1 MLPRSWSIAC
11 LVLLLGATLVAC
23 TAGGPAPPAARPES
37 GAPPAAAAAP
47 TAPSPSAAGQPATS
61 PRVPPPPAA
70 RPARLDKVTYGIV
83 SHNPFHWVAIA
94 AQAKGLLEPYGIEF
108 ELVLTR
114 SAPAAMAAL
123 ASGSLDLATTTPGAA
138 WDVQQRTPALKQV
151 MEIASANPYVVIA
164 QPQITS
170 YADVRGQTIA
180 GQSLSSGADIETLR
194 ILLAEHGLEY
204 PRDYDILAIGS
215 VAERHAALLANQV
228 ALAAML
234 PPNSFE
240 LIERGKKVL
249 DVGANYPFFRNVT
262 TVNVL
267 AREAWYTE
275 NPDVARRFIQGYVA
289 ATAWLYDPANRE
301 EAIAL
306 LTDTTN
312 MERRFAERTYDQWV
326 SELRLYP
333 LNPRV
338 HPENLAQAYANL
350 RRVGQAVPDDV
361 AGLIDN
367 RLVDE
372 ALR

>member
-1 MLPRSWSIAC
+1 MRPRERPRCGLA
-11 LVLLLGATLVAC
+11 LALAVTLVAC
-23 TAGGPAPPAARPES
+23 TAGGPTPPAARPES

-47 TAPSPSAAGQPATS
+47 TVPSPSAAGQPAAS
-61 PRVPPPPAA
+61 PRVPPPAA
-70 RPARLDKVTYGIV
+70 RPARRDRVSYGIV

-123 ASGSLDLATTTPGAA
+123 AGGSLDLATTSPAAA
-138 WDVQQRTPALKQV
+138 WDVQQRTSGLKQV

-204 PRDYDILAIGS
+204 PRDYDILAIGA

-228 ALAAML
+228 VLAAML
-234 PPNSFE
+234 PPNAFE

-249 DVGANYPFFRNVT
+249 DVAAHYPFFRDVT
-262 TVNVL
+262 TVSVL

-275 NPDVARRFIQGYVA
+275 NPDAARRFIQGYVA

-326 SELRLYP
+326 SALRLYP

-338 HPENLAQAYANL
+338 NPSNLAQAYANL
-350 RRVGQAVPDDV
+350 RRVGQTVPDDI